1 MTPQADA
8 PLTLPT
14 EKARHVAELARAL
27 KRIPWQLGTEYGS
40 PWLATQLY
48 DHGIRVQLP
57 NPDQEGD
64 RHE

>member
-1 MTPQADA
+1 MSRRPF
-8 PLTLPT
+8 T
-14 EKARHVAELARAL
+14 EKARHVAELVRAL

-40 PWLATQLY
+40 PWLTTQLY

-57 NPDQEGD
+57 NPDQEGN